1 VRKVLIL
8 LFALIC
14 ITVFA
19 NDFAS
24 FLPTSKPDIVQ
35 GQAVYEASC
44 SQCHNNTAFSK
55 REWKSSLTPVSL
67 VSDLASS
74 SHAEGLEFDD
84 LWHVTSYIWTQ
95 SSGGAGIK
103 YGESLAFEAERRMK
117 KDALWLLLT
126 KGRDIMNLQ
135 SRDWVLSRTKTEID
149 SVIMGLAGDTYTT
162 LPETDKEALLEY
174 IYASY
179 FTWPDSWSIE

>member
-1 VRKVLIL
+1 VRKILIL
-8 LFALIC
+8 FFVLNC
-14 ITVFA
+14 ITIFA

-24 FLPTSKPDIVQ
+24 FLPTSKPDILQ

-44 SQCHNNTAFSK
+44 SQCHRSAAFAE
-55 REWKSSLTPVSL
+55 RAWKSSLTPVAL
-67 VSDLASS
+67 VADLASS
-74 SHAEGLEFDD
+74 SHTTILEFDN

-103 YGESLAFEAERRMK
+103 YGESLAFEAERRMR

-126 KGRDIMNLQ
+126 KGRNIMNLQ
-135 SRDWVLSRTKTEID
+135 NRDWVLSHTVAEID
-149 SVIMGLAGDTYTT
+149 SVITGLAGDTYTT
-162 LPETDKEALLEY
+162 LPETDKEALIDY

-179 FTWPDSWSIE
+179 FTWPEVWSLE